1 MFKTLIRRTY
11 DSALF
16 MAGLFG
22 ILLPTLPALSADIVK
37 ANNANALNLTTSW
50 LGAAIP
56 GATDRALFT
65 GAVTANRTTSLG
77 ADASWSGIVLSGN
90 ANTWTINGAF
100 TLTLGTG
107 GVDLSLASANFAL
120 AAPLQ
125 VVLGSPQTW
134 SVTNGRQNT
143 VSAPIAGAATSV
155 LVKDGEGTL
164 ALNTNNTF
172 TGGTVLNNGTLSV
185 GNNEALGKGGLTVS
199 NGVLRAQAAGYTVSN
214 AIALAG
220 SAAIN
225 STAAFTL
232 AGNISGA
239 GSLSRASALAGTLIL
254 SGNNTYTGGT
264 TNGSVIQLNFAS
276 ALGTGPIVL
285 LDGSTLKPG
294 PGVFG
299 TGNTGGITNTVILL
313 GNATVTSVAN
323 TNIVFSGPITGG
335 GGLAKTVNGD
345 MVLSGNNT
353 YSGGTLFSGGRLRL
367 GHVNGLGTGDLTV
380 NGGIFVA
387 NANLNTGK
395 GVTNNI
401 VLSADAT
408 FNTQTFSLTLSGA
421 ISGIGKIIRNN
432 GPTGVLTLTGSNTF
446 SGGLTNIFGAL
457 VLGHVNALGT
467 GALDIY
473 EGSLSAAVD
482 LSEGKGVT
490 NRIAIN
496 TTNGFGTVQIGGT
509 NNLRL
514 SGIISGTSGIT
525 KTGASTL
532 TLAGENTYSGD
543 TAVSNGVLAIDAGGS
558 VSNSSSI
565 YVAAGA
571 TLDVSAS
578 ASGYAVQS
586 GQTLTGSGAVT
597 GSVTIASGAR
607 ISGGTTKTVG
617 TLTFQNDLTLNEGA
631 LIDWNVDSA
640 TGATDIL
647 RVYGTL
653 TLPEHATI
661 RISGASTL
669 PKLRILFKASKIEG
683 AAHVRN
689 WTVLNG
695 PQSMRAVQQD
705 NQIVLLYTGL
715 VVSLR

>member
-299 TGNTGGITNTVILL
+299 T
-313 GNATVTSVAN
+313 
-323 TNIVFSGPITGG
+323 
-335 GGLAKTVNGD
+335 
-345 MVLSGNNT
+345 
-353 YSGGTLFSGGRLRL
+353 
-367 GHVNGLGTGDLTV
+367 
-380 NGGIFVA
+380 
-387 NANLNTGK
+387 
-395 GVTNNI
+395 
-401 VLSADAT
+401 
-408 FNTQTFSLTLSGA
+408 
-421 ISGIGKIIRNN
+421 
-432 GPTGVLTLTGSNTF
+432 
-446 SGGLTNIFGAL
+446 
-457 VLGHVNALGT
+457 
-467 GALDIY
+467 
-473 EGSLSAAVD
+473 
-482 LSEGKGVT
+482 
-490 NRIAIN
+490 
-496 TTNGFGTVQIGGT
+496 VQIGGT